1 MKKITSLLLV
11 LALLLTLAA
20 CGNTGGSADQ
30 SSGSNEGKTSST
42 AGNKDSG
49 ETVTIQIAVSGSAQE
64 LDIHQEKFDGFMK
77 EHPNIKV
84 EPVDIGSER
93 AQKLMTLIG
102 SGTAPDII
110 YLNEWTYVFANKGA
124 LEPLDGY
131 VERDSFD
138 TSVYPESLLTPLRF
152 EDKL

>member
-20 CGNTGGSADQ
+20 CGNTGGNADQ
-30 SSGSNEGKTSST
+30 SSGSKPDEGKTSST

-49 ETVTIQIAVSGSAQE
+49 ENVTIQIAVSGSAQE

-84 EPVDIGSER
+84 EPVDIAS
-93 AQKLMTLIG
+93 
-102 SGTAPDII
+102 
-110 YLNEWTYVFANKGA
+110 
-124 LEPLDGY
+124 
-131 VERDSFD
+131 
-138 TSVYPESLLTPLRF
+138 
-152 EDKL
+152 